1 VEKKPKI
8 KINMTTKKKIGI
20 AILSIG
26 VGSLVYI
33 YRGYYLPKK
42 EIEAMTPEELKK
54 EIVVSKIK
62 NI

>member
-1 VEKKPKI
+1 
-8 KINMTTKKKIGI
+8 MTTKKKIGI

>member
-1 VEKKPKI
+1 MK
-8 KINMTTKKKIGI
+8 TKKIIGI

-42 EIEAMTPEELKK
+42 EVESMTPAELKK
-54 EIVVSKIK
+54 EVVVSKIK
-62 NI
+62 TSKA